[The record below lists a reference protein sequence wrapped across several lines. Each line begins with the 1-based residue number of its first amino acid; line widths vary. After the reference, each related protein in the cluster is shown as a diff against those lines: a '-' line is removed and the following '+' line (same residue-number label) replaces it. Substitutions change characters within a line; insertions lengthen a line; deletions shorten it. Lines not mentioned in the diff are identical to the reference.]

1 VGGNVDEALNSK
13 TNSLLTRYLLIH
25 RMCKQN
31 KCIEAPNFLGASMI
45 ENYLS

>member
-13 TNSLLTRYLLIH
+13 TNSRLTRYLLIH

-31 KCIEAPNFLGASMI
+31 KSIEAPNFLGAFMV
-45 ENYLS
+45 ENYLR